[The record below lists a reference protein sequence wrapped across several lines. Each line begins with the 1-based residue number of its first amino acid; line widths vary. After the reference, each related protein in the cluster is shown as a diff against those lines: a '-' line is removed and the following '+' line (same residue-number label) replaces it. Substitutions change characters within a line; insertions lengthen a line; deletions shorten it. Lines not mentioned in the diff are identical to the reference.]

1 MGGDKEVARNKKE
14 EARKRKR
21 TQCWEKEQKAHK
33 AATRGQTKTFNK
45 VGCNLIPR
53 RYYLYVT

>member
-14 EARKRKR
+14 EARKR
-21 TQCWEKEQKAHK
+21 TQCWEKEQKAHR

-45 VGCNLIPR
+45 VGLNLIPR
-53 RYYLYVT
+53 RYYLHVT